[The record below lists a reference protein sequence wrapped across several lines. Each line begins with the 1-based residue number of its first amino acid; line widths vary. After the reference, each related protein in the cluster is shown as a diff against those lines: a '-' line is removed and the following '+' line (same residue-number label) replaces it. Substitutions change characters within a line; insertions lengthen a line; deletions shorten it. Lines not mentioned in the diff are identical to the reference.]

1 MIRKTALLITGTI
14 AGVVGVVSYNP
25 PQLIASIDPAG
36 TTPAP
41 QESTQTSMQSPA
53 QPAPTASTTKK
64 ASTKNSS
71 ATSQSQNKNS
81 TPQEATTSPAPTAS
95 TTKKASTKNSSATS
109 QSQNQN
115 STTQEATTS
124 PAPVATTK
132 QSSGIT
138 GNFKGDTS
146 QTRWG
151 PVQVEIVVTNGK
163 ITDVKTL
170 QYPNGDRR
178 SLSISSKIIPWLQEE
193 TLQIQSA
200 NISGISGATYT
211 SMGFKDSLASA
222 LQKAGL

>member
-1 MIRKTALLITGTI
+1 MIRKTALLVTGTI

-25 PQLIASIDPAG
+25 PQLNASIAPAG

-41 QESTQTSMQSPA
+41 QESTQTSTQSPA

-71 ATSQSQNKNS
+71 T
-81 TPQEATTSPAPTAS
+81 
-95 TTKKASTKNSSATS
+95 TS

-115 STTQEATTS
+115 TASQEATSS

-138 GNFKGDTS
+138 GTFKGDTS

-178 SLSISSKIIPWLQEE
+178 SQNISSQVIPWLQEE
-193 TLQIQSA
+193 TLQVQSA

-211 SMGFKDSLASA
+211 SMGFQNSLASA